1 MNGFILH
8 TGIHGLVLT
17 VKFYFSGSATEG
29 PCEVLG
35 RQCLKFRSCACPKRD
50 KDNNERR
57 MAQDMGEGSLS
68 SSSVLSSKRRREGGE
83 QHLQK

>member
-1 MNGFILH
+1 MKR
-8 TGIHGLVLT
+8 LVFRSFVTHLF
-17 VKFYFSGSATEG
+17 VFFRGSPKNG

-57 MAQDMGEGSLS
+57 IAQDLGESGLTGSGMPNP
-68 SSSVLSSKRRREGGE
+68 KRRREHGKSQVLLPISE
-83 QHLQK
+83 